1 MFIRVKKK
9 AMNHD
14 VNGNVYMKQ
23 YSTRNVEHNCLT
35 TGYIGYQY
43 VNTLFPLIK
52 VKRKLFIGS

>member
-1 MFIRVKKK
+1 
-9 AMNHD
+9 MNHD

-43 VNTLFPLIK
+43 VNTLFPLLK